1 MKLDY
6 DIGDRVVACGPDG
19 RWEQNTPTRPVMVAW
34 IREIPDLKPVETPVP
49 VKEPE
54 KAE

>member
-1 MKLDY
+1 V
-6 DIGDRVVACGPDG
+6 DIGKTIEEGDRV
-19 RWEQNTPTRPVMVAW
+19 
-34 IREIPDLKPVETPVP
+34 IEIPDLKPVETPVP